1 MPEEMFYPGHPY
13 RGQASLLQKRR
24 DPCRSERAAIRL
36 ARDGVLT
43 NAAQSA
49 NFRSRTPGN
58 ERISAH
64 KFLKTLLDRASRFL
78 AQLLL

>member
-13 RGQASLLQKRR
+13 RGRASLLQKRR

-49 NFRSRTPGN
+49 IFRSAPFAN
-58 ERISAH
+58 KRISAH
-64 KFLKTLLDRASRFL
+64 KNLQPLLNRASRFL